1 MQYLYLSG
9 IVFTSSL
16 ASEAFY
22 QNQLPFLVLR
32 TPAKSRP
39 QGRCGC
45 HLRLIITTVQ
55 CFRAVI
61 VRDIVSNYPLPKPKL
76 DFMRTMEEL
85 EKYVLLH
92 QDLSLRA
99 TPRFIGDA
107 AEQWPLPSESE
118 HSVVLLSQLP
128 PRAHDKEPE
137 YSSASF
143 FKPSSHENRVTSIRP
158 SPHDS
163 CGPEVRFEPW
173 QNLHQLCK
181 LNSPDNRPRDHLQ
194 AHRQPQNN
202 RTSSRHKRR
211 SSHIKQKPQ
220 SKPGMTR
227 RILVTKR
234 RQTLASRLQY
244 LPLCGTTHSNMA
256 DDIINSEKGD
266 TTFPTMR
273 ANKREKI

>member
-1 MQYLYLSG
+1 MQYLYLRG

-45 HLRLIITTVQ
+45 HLRVIITTVQ
-55 CFRAVI
+55 CFRVVI

-76 DFMRTMEEL
+76 E
-85 EKYVLLH
+85 YVLLH

-163 CGPEVRFEPW
+163 CGPEVRF
-173 QNLHQLCK
+173 
-181 LNSPDNRPRDHLQ
+181 
-194 AHRQPQNN
+194 
-202 RTSSRHKRR
+202 
-211 SSHIKQKPQ
+211 KP
-220 SKPGMTR
+220 
-227 RILVTKR
+227 
-234 RQTLASRLQY
+234 
-244 LPLCGTTHSNMA
+244 
-256 DDIINSEKGD
+256 
-266 TTFPTMR
+266 
-273 ANKREKI
+273 